1 MKIWARLITDGKN
14 VKDTLYAD
22 NMPLNFDS
30 YENMLRKVAELLEI
44 SSPVT
49 MQIHFKHFKEFN
61 VHRFIPDDFVESF
74 DYDSMEIECYEWFY
88 NKINYMQN
96 F

>member
-44 SSPVT
+44 SHSQSFP
-49 MQIHFKHFKEFN
+49 QN
-61 VHRFIPDDFVESF
+61 HRV
-74 DYDSMEIECYEWFY
+74 
-88 NKINYMQN
+88 
-96 F
+96 